1 MMIKEITVQGGT
13 NSATG
18 KLGATVTFRRLV
30 GEDALVAVI
39 DGFSDLLLT
48 SGMCDAERGDQ
59 CSEIIQRIYWADD
72 EGKAQSELEDEAT
85 EDNSKRSEL
94 LDIVDMMLDSELH
107 TRKW

>member
-1 MMIKEITVQGGT
+1 MLIKEITVQGGT

-30 GEDALVAVI
+30 GEGALSAMV
-39 DGFSDLLLT
+39 DGYSDQYIT
-48 SGMCDAERGDQ
+48 SGMNDEARGDQ